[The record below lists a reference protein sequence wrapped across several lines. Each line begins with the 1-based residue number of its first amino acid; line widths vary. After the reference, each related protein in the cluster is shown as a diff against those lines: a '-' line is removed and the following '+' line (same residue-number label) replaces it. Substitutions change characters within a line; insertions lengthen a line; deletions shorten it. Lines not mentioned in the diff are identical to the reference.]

1 MFFKNKISKVIDVK
15 KIEEE
20 HANSEPLDLEK
31 GDLKAMIVAAFIVF
45 SPIVLVL
52 SAVLVGLYFLFAR

>member
-1 MFFKNKISKVIDVK
+1 MFFKNKINKVINVK

-20 HANSEPLDLEK
+20 HTKSEPLELEK
-31 GDLKAMIVAAFIVF
+31 GDFKAMIIAAFIVF

-52 SAVLVGLYFLFAR
+52 TGIVLLLYFIFAR